1 MNDKFEV
8 FVLDDTKYQTKL
20 NKMYNSRKKFKP
32 ENLGLATAFLPGSIR
47 EIYVKKGDK
56 VKAHQSVLVLE
67 AMKMRNIYKAPID
80 GIVKDILV
88 STSEKVVKNQELFEI
103 I

>member
-20 NKMYNSRKKFKP
+20 NKMFNNRKAFKP
-32 ENLGLATAFLPGSIR
+32 ESLGLARAFIPGSIR

-56 VKAHQSVLVLE
+56 VKAQQPILVLE
-67 AMKMRNIYKAPID
+67 AMKM
-80 GIVKDILV
+80 
-88 STSEKVVKNQELFEI
+88 
-103 I
+103 